1 MELISPADFAKDKVL
16 AIQDYALLASR
27 SVGNLF
33 RTPRYLADTIQQAD
47 LIGVGSLPVV
57 VLTGFF
63 TGLVL
68 ALQSS
73 NTLQRFGSLSLIGQL
88 VSTSMVRE
96 LGPVLTSLMV
106 AGRNSSGM
114 ASELGSMVVTEQ
126 IDAMRALGTDPL
138 KKLVT
143 PRVIATVFM
152 LFFLTIISDLV
163 GLSGGAFIAQFLLG
177 LDSHQYWSNAYQTL
191 VFEDVFMGLM
201 KPVIFGFIIAT
212 VGCYYGLSAKGGTQG
227 VGRATTQA
235 VVAASVLILVLDAL
249 VTRLLMVLMAPNAP
263 SPVPRAQPRSCRSAS
278 GGASRYP
285 WCLDGGWR
293 GGEPPR
299 AARYR

>member
-16 AIQDYALLASR
+16 AIQEYAILAGR
-27 SVGNLF
+27 SIGNLF

-73 NTLQRFGSLSLIGQL
+73 NTLQRFGSVSLIGQL

-114 ASELGSMVVTEQ
+114 ASELGSMMVTEQ

-163 GLSGGAFIAQFLLG
+163 GLAGGAFIAQFLLG

-191 VFEDVFMGLM
+191 VFEDVFMGLL

-249 VTRLLMVLMAPNAP
+249 VTRLLMVLMA
-263 SPVPRAQPRSCRSAS
+263 
-278 GGASRYP
+278 
-285 WCLDGGWR
+285 
-293 GGEPPR
+293 
-299 AARYR
+299 YR